1 MRSNGDNDIDKL
13 EFTNA
18 YVDPRTNGRQITVD
32 TLHGGGPSNAYPEG
46 MKIYK
51 VTGRFVFEP
60 ELASFPFDTQRFS
73 IDLQPRRGDA
83 PFIVQPPPLLLR
95 DKAVATDGWDPKTQ
109 YVGSDEDFVPLV
121 DAYTHE
127 PSIVPFYKASFVWL
141 MKRQTTD
148 YFLRVVVPL
157 AFILAVAYL
166 SIFIP
171 IGHFEAV
178 VTIQV
183 TALLSAVALYLSL
196 PKLDSDAAT
205 VSDRIFV
212 FNYMMVSLMIAISIL
227 RMNRLVAARRWIGAT
242 LWTLHVV
249 AVPIAVTAVA
259 WLVYA
264 LSMKT

>member
-1 MRSNGDNDIDKL
+1 MRNGSAASIDKI

-18 YVDPRTNGRQITVD
+18 YIDPRTNGSQITVE
-32 TLHGGGPSNAYPEG
+32 TLHDGGPSNVFPDN
-46 MKIYK
+46 MKVYRIS
-51 VTGRFVFEP
+51 GRFVFEP
-60 ELASFPFDTQRFS
+60 DLARYPFDTQRFS
-73 IDLQPRRGDA
+73 IDMQPKRGDS
-83 PFIVQPPPLLLR
+83 PFIVQPPPLDLR
-95 DKAVATDGWDPKTQ
+95 DRTVATDGWDQKLQ
-109 YVGSDEDFVPLV
+109 YVGTDGDFVPLI

-127 PSIVPFYKASFVWL
+127 PSIVPFYKASFVWM

-157 AFILAVAYL
+157 TFILAVAYL

-171 IGHFEAV
+171 ISHFEAV

-196 PKLDSDAAT
+196 PKLDSDTAT

-212 FNYMMVSLMIAISIL
+212 FNYMMVSAMIAISII
-227 RMNRLVAARRWIGAT
+227 RMNRIVAARRWIGKS

-249 AVPIAVTAVA
+249 GVPIAVAIVA

-264 LSMKT
+264 LSIQA